1 MGRALSSRGRPPWT
15 SLAYCVLYL
24 LRRQSSCRGFARAFA
39 RAFSRAFGRAFAELR
54 MEVHAELLYAFAE
67 LLQSF
72 YRAFAELLQSF
83 VRALYRASVELC
95 IEPYVEPHI
104 GVYTGD

>member
-1 MGRALSSRGRPPWT
+1 MGRALSSRRRPPWT
-15 SLAYCVLYL
+15 SLAHCVLYL
-24 LRRQSSCRGFARAFA
+24 LRGQSSCRGFARAFA

-72 YRAFAELLQSF
+72 D
-83 VRALYRASVELC
+83 RALCRASVELRA
-95 IEPYVEPHI
+95 EPCAEPHA
-104 GVYTGD
+104 GVRTGN